1 MGHFEKSIEK
11 AMPALETAN
20 DMIKARVQNLNIHPA
35 QINIKRNNWNLTQMQ
50 YDVLTTTLTFLEQ
63 LRVTVMAYY
72 KTDYNLILS

>member
-35 QINIKRNNWNLTQMQ
+35 QINIKRNN
-50 YDVLTTTLTFLEQ
+50 
-63 LRVTVMAYY
+63 
-72 KTDYNLILS
+72 